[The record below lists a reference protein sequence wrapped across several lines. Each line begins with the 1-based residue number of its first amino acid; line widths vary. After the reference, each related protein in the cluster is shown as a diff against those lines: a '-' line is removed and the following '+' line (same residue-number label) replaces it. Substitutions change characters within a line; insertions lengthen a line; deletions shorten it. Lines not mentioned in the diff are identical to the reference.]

1 MKTMDKKSMIF
12 ALLILSLA
20 GSSCI
25 KEKLETTY
33 NSQETK
39 IDDYIR
45 KNMYKKVKYDKIAS
59 IDTTMHTD
67 SIFRYDTT
75 FTDEDMVIDT
85 ILVRIDTTF
94 TMDTTKVPAER
105 IDTLR
110 VVYRNGSNRLVRVEG
125 KGEEL
130 GENGN
135 VSLFYAGYIFN
146 GSVNASNLFVT
157 NHKTTADEAGWELT
171 DNQYAI
177 YEINMHDT
185 ELIEGLRSG
194 LTGVREGEECE
205 ILFSGKYGFGNRT
218 FGMIP
223 ANSALLYKIWV
234 IGVSND

>member
-1 MKTMDKKSMIF
+1 MDKKTMIF
-12 ALLILSLA
+12 AMLLLSLA

-33 NSQETK
+33 NSQEDK
-39 IDDYIR
+39 IDQYIE
-45 KNMYKKVKYDKIAS
+45 KNRYKTVKYDGIGA

-75 FTDEDMVIDT
+75 YSEDKMFIDT

-94 TMDTTKVPAER
+94 TMDTTWVPMERTETLKV
-105 IDTLR
+105 
-110 VVYRNGSNRLVRVEG
+110 VHNNGSNRLILVEG
-125 KGEEL
+125 QGEEL

-135 VSLFYAGYIFN
+135 VALYYAGYTFN
-146 GSVNASNLFVT
+146 GSVSPSNLFVT
-157 NHKTTADEAGWELT
+157 NHQTTAEQAGWELT
-171 DNQYAI
+171 DNQFNI

-185 ELIEGLRSG
+185 ELIDGLRSG
-194 LTGVREGEECE
+194 LTGVKEGEECE
-205 ILFSGKYGFGNRT
+205 ILFSGKYGFGNHT

-223 ANSALLYKIWV
+223 ANSALIYKIWV